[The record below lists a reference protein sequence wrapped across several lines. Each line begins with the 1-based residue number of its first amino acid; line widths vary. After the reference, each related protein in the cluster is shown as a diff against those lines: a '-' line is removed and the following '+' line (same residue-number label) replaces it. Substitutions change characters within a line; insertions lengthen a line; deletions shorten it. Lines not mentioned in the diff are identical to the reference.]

1 MENKQIKKI
10 FFSSLAGISEAAI
23 MQPVDT
29 IKVLRQSN
37 QFSSEVFKKPL
48 SLYKGLSPFM
58 FQMSIKY
65 FLRFGSFETFKGNN
79 NNKIRHFGAGVAA
92 GITESLFITPFELI
106 KTNLQTTNN
115 KHPIKIIKEIHKE
128 KGFKGLYRGFSATCF
143 RQSINQGFNFSIYH
157 HLKDKF
163 LTNDK
168 KPSIIKIALSSLI
181 SSSIGPII
189 TNPFDVIKTRYM
201 NPKYKYN
208 SMLEAC
214 KDIIKNDGFRFFFK
228 GLSLRLFR
236 VCGGQIITFNII
248 ENLMYYTD

>member
-10 FFSSLAGISEAAI
+10 FFGSLAGISEAAI

-37 QFSSEVFKKPL
+37 QFNFEVFKKPL

-58 FQMSIKY
+58 FQMSVKY
-65 FLRFGSFETFKGNN
+65 FLRFGSFETLKGNS
-79 NNKIRHFGAGVAA
+79 NNKLRYFAAGSAA

-115 KHPIKIIKEIHKE
+115 ISPVKIIKEIYKD
-128 KGFKGLYRGFSATCF
+128 KGIKGLYRGFSATCF
-143 RQSINQGFNFSIYH
+143 RQGINQGFNFSIYH
-157 HLKDKF
+157 HLKNKF
-163 LTNDK
+163 LSNDQ
-168 KPSIIKIALSSLI
+168 KPSILKIALSSLI

-201 NPKYKYN
+201 NPKYNYK
-208 SMLEAC
+208 SLIDAGT
-214 KDIIKNDGFRFFFK
+214 DIVKNDGFRFFFK
-228 GLSLRLFR
+228 GLGLRLFR

-248 ENLMYYTD
+248 ENLMYYTE